1 MHLISILPEI
11 SRRGSVEAHET
22 SKKNKFKYNDYSKYQ
37 RKLQTRSRLFSLR
50 PEFASH
56 LCKLNLQQ
64 SQSETW
70 KACDELKYQVMASL
84 RHPTPRNFSNDPLN
98 PLEFV
103 NQYKESWESAF
114 LHASF
119 SRPFMLSI
127 KGESDTFA
135 EGLFFLRAQLSK
147 SCYFARKLDFNAA
160 IDTRAAKAFGEK
172 SISLSIS
179 N

>member
-1 MHLISILPEI
+1 MIIQNIKENYKLGHGCSVCDRS
-11 SRRGSVEAHET
+11 SRRIYANWICS
-22 SKKNKFKYNDYSKYQ
+22 
-37 RKLQTRSRLFSLR
+37 
-50 PEFASH
+50 SH
-56 LCKLNLQQ
+56 NQ
-64 SQSETW
+64 TW

-98 PLEFV
+98 PLEFI

-135 EGLFFLRAQLSK
+135 EGLFFLRA
-147 SCYFARKLDFNAA
+147 
-160 IDTRAAKAFGEK
+160 
-172 SISLSIS
+172 
-179 N
+179 